1 MIAYEPVWLLVLVW
15 WRNRSDNNM
24 HCHIHSILDEQ
35 FSALKP
41 AQIPSVIYGGS
52 VKKENATLL
61 LRLENVGGALVGGA
75 SLSADSFA
83 AIVSCAD
90 KVIC

>member
-1 MIAYEPVWLLVLVW
+1 VAEINQIDE
-15 WRNRSDNNM
+15 M
-24 HCHIHSILDEQ
+24 HCHIHSILNEQ
-35 FSALKP
+35 FSALAP
-41 AQIPSVIYGGS
+41 TQIPLILYGGS
-52 VKKENATLL
+52 VKKENASSL

-90 KVIC
+90 KEIC